1 VLLQE
6 EDKMIDGAQRGFSQA
21 VLTMYSPRRSV
32 IIDMVMVQ
40 FISIILTMMLV
51 LFLKGPD
58 MASASVS
65 YYLVGIFFCILM
77 LTSVYSNISR

>member
-1 VLLQE
+1 
-6 EDKMIDGAQRGFSQA
+6 MIDSAQRGFSQA

-40 FISIILTMMLV
+40 FISIILTMMMI

-65 YYLVGIFFCILM
+65 YFLVGIFFCVLM
-77 LTSVYSNISR
+77 LSSVYSNISR

>member
-1 VLLQE
+1 
-6 EDKMIDGAQRGFSQA
+6 MIDSAQRGFSQA

-40 FISIILTMMLV
+40 FISIILTMMLI

-65 YYLVGIFFCILM
+65 YYLVGIFGCILM
-77 LTSVYSNISR
+77 LSSVYRNIAR

>member
-1 VLLQE
+1 
-6 EDKMIDGAQRGFSQA
+6 MIDSAQRGFSQA

-32 IIDMVMVQ
+32 IVDMVMVQ

-58 MASASVS
+58 MASSSVS
-65 YYLVGIFFCILM
+65 YYLVGIFLCILM
-77 LTSVYSNISR
+77 LSSVYSNITR

>member
-1 VLLQE
+1 
-6 EDKMIDGAQRGFSQA
+6 MIDTAQRGFSQA
-21 VLTMYSPRRSV
+21 VLSVYTPRRSV

-51 LFLKGPD
+51 LFLQGPN
-58 MASASVS
+58 MASSSVS

-77 LTSVYSNISR
+77 LSTVYRNIAR

>member
-1 VLLQE
+1 MRNDPL
-6 EDKMIDGAQRGFSQA
+6 IGFSSTA
-21 VLTMYSPRRSV
+21 MGIFAPMKSV

-51 LFLKGPD
+51 LFLQGPN

-77 LTSVYSNISR
+77 LSSVYRNIAR

>member
-1 VLLQE
+1 
-6 EDKMIDGAQRGFSQA
+6 MIDSAQRGFSQA

-77 LTSVYSNISR
+77 LSSVYSNITR

>member
-1 VLLQE
+1 
-6 EDKMIDGAQRGFSQA
+6 MIDSAQRGFSQA

-40 FISIILTMMLV
+40 FISIILTMMMI

-65 YYLVGIFFCILM
+65 YFLVGIFFCVLM
-77 LTSVYSNISR
+77 LSSVYNNISR

>member
-1 VLLQE
+1 
-6 EDKMIDGAQRGFSQA
+6 MIDGAQRGFSQA

-40 FISIILTMMLV
+40 FISIILTMMMI

-65 YYLVGIFFCILM
+65 YFLVGIFFCVLM
-77 LTSVYSNISR
+77 LSSVYNNISR

>member
-1 VLLQE
+1 
-6 EDKMIDGAQRGFSQA
+6 MMDGAQRGLSQA
-21 VLTMYSPRRSV
+21 VLSVYKPRRSI

-58 MASASVS
+58 MASSSVS

-77 LTSVYSNISR
+77 LSSVYSNIAR

>member
-1 VLLQE
+1 
-6 EDKMIDGAQRGFSQA
+6 MMDGAQRGFSQA
-21 VLTMYSPRRSV
+21 VLSVYKPRRSI

-58 MASASVS
+58 MASSSVS

-77 LTSVYSNISR
+77 LSSVYSNISR